1 MSSYNPYAYTSPQSP
16 PQQPGRP
23 TAGAPQPWQIGEV
36 IGHAWNM
43 FKSSWP
49 TLVFTQF
56 LSGLLGGI
64 PNYVPGILVATEAVE
79 VNSATYWTIYSVCL
93 LLGLVVTTFFTGG
106 MIKVWCA
113 AARGQ
118 TPQFGDMF
126 TGGSRF
132 LPLLGALFLTL
143 LAVGFGYVLLIV
155 PGIILGLGLAF
166 AQFYVVDQNMGP
178 IDALKASWEATKGH
192 KGHLFLFGLVA
203 VLIGLAGYAA
213 CCIGI
218 FAAIPLIMVAWATI
232 YTRVSGTAVS
242 FDGGLP
248 PPQGGYGYYGPP
260 GAAGGPPGYGPP
272 QGGYGGPPQGGF
284 GPPPS
289 GYGGPPPG
297 GFGGPPS

>member
-1 MSSYNPYAYTSPQSP
+1 MSNYNPYAYTSPQSP
-16 PQQPGRP
+16 PQPATP
-23 TAGAPQPWQIGEV
+23 VAGAPQPWQIGEV

-43 FKSSWP
+43 FKVSWP

-64 PNYVPGILVATEAVE
+64 PNYVPGILVATRAVE
-79 VNSATYWTIYSVCL
+79 MHSTEYWTIYSVCL
-93 LLGLVVTTFFTGG
+93 LLGLVATSFFTGG
-106 MIKVWCA
+106 MVKIWCA

-126 TGGSRF
+126 AGGSRF
-132 LPLLGALFLTL
+132 LPLLAVLLLTIFGVL
-143 LAVGFGYVLLIV
+143 LGYVLLIV

-192 KGHLFLFGLVA
+192 KGNIFLFGLVA
-203 VLIGLAGYAA
+203 VLIGVAGYAA
-213 CCIGI
+213 CCVGV

-232 YTRVSGTAVS
+232 YTRISGTAVS
-242 FDGGLP
+242 FGDAP
-248 PPQGGYGYYGPP
+248 PPPPGGYGYYGPP
-260 GAAGGPPGYGPP
+260 GGHGGPAGYGPAP
-272 QGGYGGPPQGGF
+272 GGHGGYG
-284 GPPPS
+284 

-297 GFGGPPS
+297 GYGGPPAGGFGGPPR